1 MVYGLRAALPRSPF
15 DAYHAALAAC
25 GSNGPQPPSYLRKS
39 FAVGPLSYPAGTE
52 LGDKGEGECVNA
64 LPNIAYAVN

>member
-1 MVYGLRAALPRSPF
+1 MLLGL
-15 DAYHAALAAC
+15 